1 MPRFPL
7 AFITDEFTQD
17 FELACRTAQELGYQG
32 LEVRTA
38 WDKNIVDLADAHI
51 AGLRRLADAHSLRIL
66 SIASPVFKC
75 THPEGGAID
84 HRFEQDA
91 FQAAHRFED
100 QDRVLRRAIQVA
112 LALNAPIIRVFSFW
126 RTVEPQ
132 RLFGHIVAALAPAVD
147 LAARHNL
154 RIGLENEHAC
164 NIATAA
170 EAAPVLR
177 ALDASNLGLVW
188 DPGNSYMAG
197 ATPFPDDYSLV
208 PVSRIVHVHAKDG
221 VRSAAGERV
230 IWGPLGEG
238 RVRWQ
243 EQIRAL
249 ARDGYQGAISIE
261 THWTGPD
268 GNKFEGSR
276 ICAQHLKR
284 MVEAAG

>member
-1 MPRFPL
+1 MRFPL

-17 FELACRTAQELGYQG
+17 FELSCRTAQELGYQG
-32 LEVRTA
+32 VEVRMV
-38 WDKNIVDLADAHI
+38 WDKNIVDLSDAQVAD
-51 AGLRRLADAHSLRIL
+51 LRRLADTHGLRIF

-75 THPEGGAID
+75 THPEGGPID

-91 FQAAHRFED
+91 FQAAHSFED

-112 LALNAPIIRVFSFW
+112 LALGAPIIRVFSFW

-132 RLFGHIVAALAPAVD
+132 RLFGHIVAALAPAID
-147 LAARHNL
+147 LAARHGL

-164 NIATAA
+164 NLGSAA

-177 ALDASNLGLVW
+177 ALDAPNLGLVW

-197 ATPFPDDYSLV
+197 ATPFPDDYSLI

-221 VRSAAGERV
+221 VRNEAGDRV

-238 RVRWQ
+238 CVRWQ
-243 EQIRAL
+243 EQIQAL

-261 THWTGPD
+261 THWTGPA

-276 ICAQHLKR
+276 ICAQNLKR
-284 MVEAAG
+284 MVEAV